1 MTSISFTYPKLSSP
15 LSSDGEE
22 IVPRALPG
30 FCSVKHRMLRSVT
43 ASSDIVFG
51 QWTVRYA
58 VQMSRTPRILV
69 VEDDP
74 EIRSLLKDY
83 LHRQGL
89 RVDVAD
95 GGGTFDRLMA
105 QYGEPDLV
113 VLDIMLPGEDG
124 FSICRRLRAT
134 SRVPVIMLTARGDDI
149 DRIVGL
155 EMGADDYLPKPFNP
169 RELLARIRAVLRRT
183 AGPNAG
189 AIKPSHAY
197 HFSGWVLD
205 LVRREL
211 TSPVGAMVALT
222 GAEYDLLIAFIER
235 PGQVL
240 NRDQL
245 LELARNRIYGYD
257 RSVDV
262 QVSRLRRKLGDDTSP
277 SPLIKTV
284 RGAGYIFCA
293 DVERA

>member
-1 MTSISFTYPKLSSP
+1 METSAHIL
-15 LSSDGEE
+15 
-22 IVPRALPG
+22 IV
-30 FCSVKHRMLRSVT
+30 
-43 ASSDIVFG
+43 
-51 QWTVRYA
+51 
-58 VQMSRTPRILV
+58 
-69 VEDDP
+69 DDHQ
-74 EIRSLLKDY
+74 EIRDLLGRFLDR
-83 LHRQGL
+83 HGFRTTAC
-89 RVDVAD
+89 RD
-95 GGGTFDRLMA
+95 GTEMRRAVEVTRF
-105 QYGEPDLV
+105 DLV
-113 VLDIMLPGEDG
+113 VLDLMLPGDDG
-124 FSICRRLRAT
+124 LKLCRELR
-134 SRVPVIMLTARGDDI
+134 SPSSGNPDIPVIMLTAMSEDT

-155 EMGADDYLPKPFNP
+155 EVGADDYLPKPFNP